1 MNLERE
7 TIAALYSFK
16 VAHAYLRL
24 SQTPAM
30 ELLLLKTANG
40 FYVLTIFAKVPIV
53 VFDRIQNMPL
63 SKIDKKK
70 KKKKKDSKDSNAFF
84 SVTSIWILDSSS
96 MHLVFHFLNLPN

>member
-40 FYVLTIFAKVPIV
+40 FYVLTIFTKVPIV

-70 KKKKKDSKDSNAFF
+70 KKKRFQRFQCIFQCNFY
-84 SVTSIWILDSSS
+84 LDS
-96 MHLVFHFLNLPN
+96 